1 MLTADTIELRRSEI
15 ASSPDLR
22 ALLDR
27 LVARA
32 RPLIDR
38 MPSVPDTKALLT
50 SDGGVCPDDGSR
62 LRFDPWSP
70 SDHRCPRCGNSFRGE
85 RHDAAWAHYQHL
97 WLAERAAQLATVAV
111 LADNVEAGQRA
122 EELLLVYR
130 GYPEFPNQDNVL
142 GPSRL
147 FFSTYLES
155 IWLANYLAAATLLR
169 EAGSLG
175 EGAVEVVSA
184 VADESAG
191 LIGEFDE
198 GLSNRQTWHNA
209 ALAAVAV
216 WFEDEELATRAIE
229 GPSGMLAHLLRGF
242 GPDGMWF
249 EGDNY
254 HLFALRGQLLAMGW
268 AQQAGVDLLAD
279 SQLAARLAAAL
290 RAPALTA
297 LPDFT
302 FPARKDSRF
311 GVSLAQPMYLE
322 LWEVGLARLDQRAEP
337 PLELWEWLAR
347 LYRSAAPPAET
358 FDSYLQEAGEPPPQK
373 PRTRADLSWW
383 SLMEMLPSPPEAAP
397 PWSATSVYL
406 AGQGLAILRS
416 GDRYVAV
423 ECGGLGGGHGH
434 ADRLNLILHANGEYW
449 LPDLGTGSYVTR
461 DLFWYRSTLA
471 HNAPRL
477 DGVSQPRADAACEN
491 FEEAGE
497 WAWVRG
503 RFGNLSRSII
513 AGPAYVLDVVELSG
527 ADDHLLELPLHLMGN
542 VEIEPAGEWGPA
554 SLPDEFVRQVE
565 RMVTETP
572 DAVTLRSCAGSG
584 ATLMVHR
591 SWPGELLRA
600 LAPGVPGSREPQRFY
615 LGRGRGKSLRLVTVL
630 EPTRE
635 TRECGVCSSATPP
648 LSWTPQ
654 KEASG
659 IWPRQKAGRSEP
671 PRALVRLRGEQ
682 PVARPF
688 QPLVQLDRPDKA
700 RAMAV
705 QLAEAPDLD
714 GTLGGFDLSEPLEL
728 DYEDQYRRSEEPYP
742 GPEEFSGRAYVN
754 WDHSALY
761 LGVEVMKPD
770 VVARDPEA
778 PPLRLDNE
786 PDEIHCD
793 GLQLYL
799 RFSQDEVV

>member
-1 MLTADTIELRRSEI
+1 
-15 ASSPDLR
+15 
-22 ALLDR
+22 
-27 LVARA
+27 
-32 RPLIDR
+32 
-38 MPSVPDTKALLT
+38 
-50 SDGGVCPDDGSR
+50 
-62 LRFDPWSP
+62 
-70 SDHRCPRCGNSFRGE
+70 
-85 RHDAAWAHYQHL
+85 
-97 WLAERAAQLATVAV
+97 
-111 LADNVEAGQRA
+111 
-122 EELLLVYR
+122 
-130 GYPEFPNQDNVL
+130 
-142 GPSRL
+142 
-147 FFSTYLES
+147 
-155 IWLANYLAAATLLR
+155 
-169 EAGSLG
+169 
-175 EGAVEVVSA
+175 
-184 VADESAG
+184 
-191 LIGEFDE
+191 
-198 GLSNRQTWHNA
+198 
-209 ALAAVAV
+209 
-216 WFEDEELATRAIE
+216 
-229 GPSGMLAHLLRGF
+229 
-242 GPDGMWF
+242 
-249 EGDNY
+249 
-254 HLFALRGQLLAMGW
+254 
-268 AQQAGVDLLAD
+268 VDLLAD
-279 SQLAARLAAAL
+279 PELATRLGAAL

-337 PLELWEWLAR
+337 PLELWDWLAR
-347 LYRSAAPPAET
+347 LYRSAAPSAET

-373 PRTRADLSWW
+373 HRTRADLSWW
-383 SLMEMLPSPPEAAP
+383 SLMEMLPSPPDAPP

-449 LPDLGTGSYVTR
+449 LPDFGTGSYVAR

-497 WAWVRG
+497 WTWVRG
-503 RFGNLSRSII
+503 RFGNLSRSVI

-542 VEIEPAGEWGPA
+542 VEVEPAGEWEPA

-565 RMVTETP
+565 RIVTGTAN
-572 DAVTLRSCAGSG
+572 AVTLRSRTGSG
-584 ATLMVHR
+584 AALMVHQR
-591 SWPGELLRA
+591 CPGELLRA
-600 LAPGVPGSREPQRFY
+600 LAPGVPGSSEPQRFY
-615 LGRGRGKSLRLVTVL
+615 LGRGTGKSLRLVTVL
-630 EPTRE
+630 EPTR
-635 TRECGVCSSATPP
+635 ATPRVRGVQ
-648 LSWTPQ
+648 LSEGAIIVDT
-654 KEASG
+654 A
-659 IWPRQKAGRSEP
+659 AGTERHLATAEGWEVRTSKGS
-671 PRALVRLRGEQ
+671 VRLRGEQ
-682 PVARPF
+682 PVAKPF

-742 GPEEFSGRAYVN
+742 GPEEFSALAYVN

-761 LGVEVMKPD
+761 LGVEVMKSD
-770 VVARDPEA
+770 VIARDPEA

-799 RFSQDEVV
+799 RFSADDAVYGWLVVPSTRGDLVVRAVSDSAADASWARGSWQPTEGGYTMSFAVTPPGWTIPHAGDTVEFDLLINRMLPDRARRVGQLVWSGGGGWVWLRGDRQDPERFGLLAFR